1 MLVNMKGILYE
12 TLVKIK
18 TGLLLLF
25 FISQSLCGIYQSRG
39 HDRMVVGFTT
49 TCVISAYHH

>member
-1 MLVNMKGILYE
+1 MLVSMKEKLYE
-12 TLVKIK
+12 TLVKTK

-39 HDRMVVGFTT
+39 RDRMAV
-49 TCVISAYHH
+49 